1 MSESV
6 AEVEARTG
14 KPWYLT
20 HEGRQAH
27 QAGRAPAS
35 RVTTTVPEAD
45 VELDQL
51 HADRV
56 RAHLCAACGR
66 DLAEV
71 EAHSENPNGQRIT
84 CDSRCRQRLSRQR
97 RQSGLGPLH

>member
-27 QAGRAPAS
+27 QAGRTPAPTVAA
-35 RVTTTVPEAD
+35 TVPEEV
-45 VELDQL
+45 VELERL

-56 RAHLCAACGR
+56 RVHLCAACGR

-71 EAHSENPNGQRIT
+71 EVHSENPNGQRIT

-97 RQSGLGPLH
+97 RKSGLGPLH